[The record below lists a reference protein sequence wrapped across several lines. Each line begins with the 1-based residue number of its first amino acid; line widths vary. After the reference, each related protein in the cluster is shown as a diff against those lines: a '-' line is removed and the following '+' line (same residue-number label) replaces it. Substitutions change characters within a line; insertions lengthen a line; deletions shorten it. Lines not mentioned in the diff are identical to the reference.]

1 MSMEE
6 LLVTEEM
13 ISNIRTDLDFFQSI
27 TYSHIRCENV
37 AVYDKLMDWCG
48 QLHQSS
54 WGNREDLT
62 IVI

>member
-1 MSMEE
+1 MTEDE

-27 TYSHIRCENV
+27 THSHLKCENV
-37 AVYDKLMDWCG
+37 AVYDKIMDWCG

-54 WGNREDLT
+54 FGNREKLI

>member
-1 MSMEE
+1 MEE

-13 ISNIRTDLDFFQSI
+13 IKNIRTDLDFFQSI
-27 TYSHIRCENV
+27 THSRLKCENV
-37 AVYDKLMDWCG
+37 AVYDKLMDWCS

-54 WGNREDLT
+54 YGNRIELT